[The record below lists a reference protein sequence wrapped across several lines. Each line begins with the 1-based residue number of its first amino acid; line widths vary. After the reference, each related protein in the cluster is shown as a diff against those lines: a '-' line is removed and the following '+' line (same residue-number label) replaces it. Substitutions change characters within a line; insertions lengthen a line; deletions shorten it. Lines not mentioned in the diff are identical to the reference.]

1 MNKRDSMSLTAKRFL
16 FNDGSSPTDYR
27 PDLFTTVMTL
37 HTPIHVGNLKDSDLW
52 NIMNVDQ
59 YTTRDSRMRSGDVH
73 NQFID
78 FLVKTAVWHNLID
91 KPRDFGKNFDK
102 LNILIGNYIDH
113 FSNTNISVTDN
124 FAVYPNYW
132 NYWRDVTDDINDDY
146 SYLDVLVGDHTVIN
160 FFQKNILLLMAN
172 LMVNPERMNH
182 VDTVLREIN
191 AQAGGGS
198 SVMEYVKKFGSDD
211 ISVEKLLNNFPSLAS
226 INLLSHLEKVAAT
239 LDITGKN
246 KKRKIIR
253 DVVKKSSLPQQQLL
267 PILQRQEKQII
278 EDIGK
283 LEKQIAHLS
292 SYEDVESQKELG
304 ALQGEL
310 EVLQGELEALQVLQG
325 ELEALQGELED
336 LKVQLE
342 RESTRG
348 YVSQRRED
356 ESHIGN
362 SDGPSVSGDL
372 SGGGYIDLTDSNKIL
387 QIIRKAYDLFINL
400 RSDNQ
405 AFNTKPH
412 KGFDYT
418 KTSEYEDVLK
428 KHKDNTT
435 RPELIKS
442 LAQNGGYNMKDGSLA
457 NAILQG
463 KLLGEEETHLSMYVL
478 EYVRK
483 NLTNKT
489 PDEFYDPL
497 RNKLD
502 EISNQILFSLVKRF
516 TGHYVNRFRNRSAT
530 DNEFVTFLRETVVN
544 PSPVFENDMKTV
556 GNVLREKILYGLKT
570 FLETN
575 INGTHNTLKNEYQ
588 KKFWDNTFAKWHDLT
603 PEVQLYLNRYVH
615 LLRKDSDGNWSQ
627 VNPLDHRNIS
637 ESDRANYRVNFKQG
651 TYPYNQFASDLPDLS
666 GFSGSMWY
674 TTNRNGQLAQLPHK
688 NLKKLY
694 LDIYRGKNHNI
705 SHPDFNELNSGVT
718 HFHLNYKSFIRKR
731 MERARYY
738 RRKTDDSDANADKDK
753 VKYSSRMW
761 SRDNKGLRRKDIEG
775 KWEYVDELHEKY
787 DACSLLGIDEKD
799 EQLCN
804 KTIIDCLRSNNPNDL
819 SLCRKQFMHSK
830 NWFKNVQEQIKNIHP
845 EYAVDILHSFGFRTE
860 QDEHGI
866 YVIESAHEWKRNL
879 RDNDKLDHQEVE
891 ILSSGQ
897 NELFFNYLNHLSEWV
912 NSNPAILNESY
923 RGTSVRDRGLTKFAK
938 QHNLTMRP
946 DLVSLRRNMSAREKL
961 RNVIYLF
968 GRQRYDPNRTYTV
981 SLSSGTPLGRGFS
994 VSLGEDPLGMQ
1005 EGGSVYPM
1013 RVSDTLNE
1021 LMAEHNEGV
1030 GGGILKRLVQSVI
1043 SELET
1048 EGRSLDPSDKQK
1060 LLRIA
1065 DHIIEL
1071 EGELVESINYIDKFN
1086 TLRYRIGHTPDAGK
1100 VLNYSRLQ
1108 ALVKRHSGLVNR
1120 RAKYEDRL
1128 AKAFQTLV
1136 DYLDSQ

>member
-1 MNKRDSMSLTAKRFL
+1 MNERDSMSRTAKRFL

-27 PDLFTTVMTL
+27 ADLFTTVMTSSR
-37 HTPIHVGNLKDSDLW
+37 PVNAGNLKNTALW
-52 NIMNVDQ
+52 DIMNVDQ

-78 FLVKTAVWHNLID
+78 FLVKTAAWHNLID
-91 KPRDFGKNFDK
+91 KPRDFGKNLDK

-113 FSNTNISVTDN
+113 FSNTNISVNEN
-124 FAVYPNYW
+124 FAVYPNVW
-132 NYWRDVTDDINDDY
+132 NNWADVRQDVTHDD
-146 SYLDVLVGDHTVIN
+146 SWLSLLVGNHTVIN
-160 FFQKNILLLMAN
+160 FFQKYLLEFVASLMMQGMEKVDEGLRNLYNFQTRGGMYKQPSQLSKPLVDIAN
-172 LMVNPERMNH
+172 
-182 VDTVLREIN
+182 T
-191 AQAGGGS
+191 
-198 SVMEYVKKFGSDD
+198 
-211 ISVEKLLNNFPSLAS
+211 LLQNFPSLRSNDLAEHLKKVNVTNDDKIQLIQNS
-226 INLLSHLEKVAAT
+226 VANILSPPVAPPVTATTTATTTSTTAQVQKKKKTLKQVHKRFQPLSEKELQNMRKKLKKVNIPLQGGGRYMDLNDTSLITRIIN
-239 LDITGKN
+239 
-246 KKRKIIR
+246 
-253 DVVKKSSLPQQQLL
+253 
-267 PILQRQEKQII
+267 II
-278 EDIGK
+278 EKAKK
-283 LEKQIAHLS
+283 L
-292 SYEDVESQKELG
+292 VT
-304 ALQGEL
+304 
-310 EVLQGELEALQVLQG
+310 
-325 ELEALQGELED
+325 D
-336 LKVQLE
+336 L
-342 RESTRG
+342 
-348 YVSQRRED
+348 
-356 ESHIGN
+356 
-362 SDGPSVSGDL
+362 
-372 SGGGYIDLTDSNKIL
+372 DSN
-387 QIIRKAYDLFINL
+387 
-400 RSDNQ
+400 
-405 AFNTKPH
+405 AFEKKPNM
-412 KGFDYT
+412 GFDYT
-418 KTSEYEDVLK
+418 QSDEYLK
-428 KHKDNTT
+428 ALDKPYSQTK
-435 RPELIKS
+435 PELIAS
-442 LAQNGGYNMKDGSLA
+442 LADNVHHGGYNERDTGLA

-463 KLLGEEETHLSMYVL
+463 KLLGQEETHLSMYVL
-478 EYVRK
+478 EHVRK
-483 NLTNKT
+483 NLAHKDDT
-489 PDEFYDPL
+489 DEFYDAIV
-497 RNKLD
+497 N
-502 EISNQILFSLVKRF
+502 SLNNSINSTLKSLENTFARR
-516 TGHYVNRFRNRSAT
+516 YVNRFQSAAT
-530 DNEFVTFLRETVVN
+530 SEQFVKFLYETVVN
-544 PSPVFENDMKTV
+544 PGAVLENNMKTF
-556 GNVLREKILYGLKT
+556 GNELHRNILSGLKS
-570 FLETN
+570 FLEN
-575 INGTHNTLKNEYQ
+575 NVNGTHNTLKDENQ
-588 KKFWDNTFAKWHDLT
+588 KLFWDNTFAKWGDLT
-603 PEVQLYLNRYVH
+603 PEVQSYLERYVH
-615 LLRKDSDGNWSQ
+615 LLKRDSNDQWSE
-627 VNPLDHRNIS
+627 VDPLSHRNIS
-637 ESDRANYRVNFKQG
+637 ESDRVKYRVNFKQG

-666 GFSGSMWY
+666 GFSGAMWY
-674 TTNRNGQLAQLPHK
+674 TNSTGNLAQLPHK
-688 NLKKLY
+688 NLRKLY
-694 LDIYRGKNHNI
+694 HEIYSDATGQSI
-705 SHPDFNELNSGVT
+705 SHPGFERLSSSPIGVT
-718 HFHLNYKSFIRKR
+718 HFYLNYKSFIRKK

-738 RRKTDDSDANADKDK
+738 RRTTDDSDADVDKDK

-775 KWEYVDELHEKY
+775 NWEYVDELHHKY
-787 DACSLLGIDEKD
+787 GACSLLGIDEKD

-819 SLCRKQFMHSK
+819 ALCRKQFMNSP
-830 NWFKNVQEQIKNIHP
+830 NWFKNVQEQIRNIHP
-845 EYAVDILHSFGFRTE
+845 EFAVDILHSFGFRTNP
-860 QDEHGI
+860 DERGI

-1136 DYLDSQ
+1136 DYLDS